1 MVFGTIGGA
10 TRGWLAVFML
20 TSACLTLASRADGGD
35 LPLTVPPAS
44 EITVELQGTVRGPGL
59 KLTWP
64 EPPDVLST
72 RVAVQDSANL
82 GITLTV
88 DGPYVDQF
96 DRTID
101 FVFQDSGSVGS
112 DEQNRLLCR
121 WNNFNSE
128 WTGRLGGAI
137 NLSNTGGLW
146 VLDDGAWAKQN
157 EGFPVFLPYANL
169 LDLDRSDDGTLL
181 TFLAAG
187 SPFQVNSEPIG
198 LYRAAPGSGWE
209 EVAPEFFGTSYR
221 ATKVAIDPGDSRSL
235 AVGTLADGVF
245 ISNDGGAVFTPWT
258 TDVAADSTAFEI
270 TAMTWTAE
278 RLYVGWRN
286 AGLLISEDGG
296 DSFRR
301 AALSVPLAPGDTLG
315 WPHVNVIV
323 EDPNNSERILVGL
336 NNHGVWESLDGGDS
350 WQSILID
357 FDDVENPNWAFSVIS
372 LDLDPASSDRI
383 TMGTVRR
390 LLWQTSDG
398 GQTWGQVSSPFDDA
412 LVKPRIWSIVRAA
425 GRMVALAG
433 GQGLLESI
441 DQGAT
446 WTDVADQPFNRLARD
461 LLSDGTALY
470 LPTTGGGMYQAGT
483 PLLLTNTMLPGST
496 DPELRDLA
504 LGLTITFGEGTI
516 TLQDGDGDG
525 APDARRVRVICQD
538 YQGWIVWRS
547 QRGAPDE
554 MAMIGRY
561 DKTNPETCIEG
572 YCGDDNFFQLPNCFS
587 ERRAACFAFPEPGYV
602 SFYDGDVFNG
612 FTYQYAVTPFDY
624 GDISRISDP
633 QSIARPM
640 VFPPRYEGDD
650 LGQGTGLGNR
660 FEIQVNTDAEP
671 ALDGE
676 TIYAYPNPLRL
687 NAGITGGE
695 GEEVMWTNLPPDS
708 RIQIFS
714 LAGDEIAELPRDGR
728 PQEGGNLLWVA
739 RNDDNRLLASGI
751 YIWRAIM
758 PERGDFWGKLVI
770 IN

>member
-10 TRGWLAVFML
+10 ARGWLAVFML
-20 TSACLTLASRADGGD
+20 TSGYLTLASRADGGD
-35 LPLTVPPAS
+35 LPLTVPPES

-64 EPPDVLST
+64 EPPDSLST

-82 GITLTV
+82 GITMAIAG
-88 DGPYVDQF
+88 DYVDQF

-101 FVFQDSGSVGS
+101 FLFQDSGSVGS
-112 DEQNRLLCR
+112 GEQNRLLCR

-146 VLDDGAWAKQN
+146 VLGDGAWAQRN
-157 EGFPVFLPYANL
+157 GGFPVFLPYANL

-187 SPFQVNSEPIG
+187 SPFQVNAEPIG
-198 LYRAAPGSGWE
+198 LYRGAPGAGWE
-209 EVAPEFFGTSYR
+209 EIAPEFFGSAFR
-221 ATKVAIDPGDSRSL
+221 ATKVAIDPGDSGSL

-245 ISNDGGAVFTPWT
+245 ISNDGGAVFRPWM
-258 TDVAADSTAFEI
+258 TDIAADSLAFEV
-270 TAMTWTAE
+270 TAMKWTDE

-323 EDPNNSERILVGL
+323 EDPNNPERILVGL

-350 WQSILID
+350 WASILID
-357 FDDVENPNWAFSVIS
+357 FDDVDNPTWAYSVLS
-372 LDLDPASSDRI
+372 LDIDPANSDRI
-383 TMGTVRR
+383 TMGTIRR

-398 GQTWGQVSSPFDDA
+398 GQTWGPVSSPFDDA
-412 LVKPRIWSIVRAA
+412 AVKPRIWSIARVA

-441 DQGAT
+441 DQGVT
-446 WTDVADQPFNRLARD
+446 WTGVADQPFNRLARD
-461 LLSDGTALY
+461 LLSDGTTLY
-470 LPTTGGGMYQAGT
+470 LPTTGGGMYRAGT
-483 PLLLTNTMLPGST
+483 PMLLTDTMLPGST
-496 DPELRDLA
+496 DPEFRDLE
-504 LGLTITFGEGTI
+504 LGLTIAFGEGTI
-516 TLQDGDGDG
+516 TLQDGDDDG
-525 APDARRVRVICQD
+525 SPDARRVRVVCQD

-547 QRGAPDE
+547 PRGEPDE
-554 MAMIGRY
+554 MVMIGRY

-572 YCGDDNFFQLPNCFS
+572 YCGDDNFFELPNCFS
-587 ERRAACFAFPEPGYV
+587 ARRAACFSFPEPGDV

-612 FTYQYAVTPFDY
+612 FTYQYAVTPFDF
-624 GDISRISDP
+624 GDISLIGDP
-633 QSIARPM
+633 QSVASPM
-640 VFPPRYEGDD
+640 VFPPRYDGDE
-650 LGQGTGLGNR
+650 LGQGPGHGNR
-660 FEIQVNTDAEP
+660 FEVQVNVDAES

-676 TIYAYPNPLRL
+676 TIYVFPNPLRL
-687 NAGITGGE
+687 GAGIAGGE

-708 RIQIFS
+708 RIQIFT
-714 LAGDEIAELPRDGR
+714 LAGDEVAELPRDGG
-728 PQEGGNLLWVA
+728 PQEGGNMLWAA

-751 YIWRAIM
+751 YIWRVIM